1 MSLVLDSSVTLAWC
15 FDDER
20 SDATDALLERVVEA
34 GAEAPSLWPLE
45 ILNALSMAERR
56 GRIDADRRLRLAGF
70 LHDLPVNLDADTASH
85 AWVATS
91 RLAARHRLTIY
102 DAAYLELAQRLKL
115 PLATLDTDLRAAAD
129 ALAIELL
136 GR

>member
-1 MSLVLDSSVTLAWC
+1 MSLALDSSVTLAWC

-20 SDATDALLERVVEA
+20 TDATDTLLEQVAQA
-34 GAEAPSLWPLE
+34 GAEAPSLWPLQ
-45 ILNALSMAERR
+45 
-56 GRIDADRRLRLAGF
+56 
-70 LHDLPVNLDADTASH
+70 

-91 RLAARHRLTIY
+91 ELAARHRLTIH

-115 PLATLDTDLRAAAD
+115 PLATLDVELRAAAGM
-129 ALAIELL
+129 LGIELL